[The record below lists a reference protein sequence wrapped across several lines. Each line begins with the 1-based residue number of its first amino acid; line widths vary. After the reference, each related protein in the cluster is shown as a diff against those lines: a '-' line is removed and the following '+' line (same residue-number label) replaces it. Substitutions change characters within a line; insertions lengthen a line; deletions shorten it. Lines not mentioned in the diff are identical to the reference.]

1 MNWLRTREKMTITS
15 MRKVCILAF
24 FVSGGQIQKFFD
36 PKRSTNKMS
45 SLLNVSNGSSKS
57 EEFNLNNIE
66 VFVDNKEQ
74 NWFKRA
80 RVGKFLGLVHIQR
93 SKARLAGKD
102 HKTRSSSRLKGGD
115 P

>member
-1 MNWLRTREKMTITS
+1 MDWPRTREKMTITS

-24 FVSGGQIQKFFD
+24 FVSGDQIQKFFD

-80 RVGKFLGLVHIQR
+80 RVGKFLGLVRIQR
-93 SKARLAGKD
+93 SMARLAGKD